1 MVLSRVAV
9 VAWFSILGLLME
21 TTSHAATS
29 HLVVDHESGRV
40 LISKAPNEPR
50 AIASLTKIAAVLV
63 ALEWSG
69 AEGVALS
76 TLVPVPAG
84 ALSGGANPLGLQAGD
99 EVPLETAFFAAM
111 MASDNT
117 STHAFAEWI
126 GSRLDERAGAGS
138 GVDRFVV
145 RMNKLAARLGMSD
158 TRFVTPHGLEDAK
171 GNAGV
176 STAADVARLS
186 IAALD
191 HPGLLRFASGK
202 EREVGFLRKG
212 KPVTVRLV
220 NTNELTGSRGIDGL
234 KTGTTRRA
242 GPCLV
247 VTASRDLAVGGVVRP
262 RRLVV
267 VVLDAEDR
275 FREAVLLLNEAW
287 PACEA
292 WLADGGAPGNQC
304 LRKPVN

>member
-1 MVLSRVAV
+1 MGSFRFRFVLLFPIVISM
-9 VAWFSILGLLME
+9 ME
-21 TTSHAATS
+21 SATHAASS
-29 HLVVDHESGRV
+29 HLVVDHESGHV
-40 LISKAPNEPR
+40 LISKAADEPR

-69 AEGVALS
+69 AEGVALT
-76 TLVPVPAG
+76 TLLPVPPG
-84 ALSGGANPLGLQAGD
+84 AISGGANPLGLQAGD
-99 EVPLETAFFAAM
+99 EVSLETAFFAAM

-126 GSRLDERAGAGS
+126 GSRLDRKGAPGS
-138 GVDRFVV
+138 GVDRFVE
-145 RMNKLAARLGMSD
+145 RMNRLAVRIGMSA
-158 TRFVTPHGLEDAK
+158 TRFVTPHGLEDSQ

-176 STAADVARLS
+176 STASDVGRLS
-186 IAALD
+186 LAALD
-191 HPGLLRFASGK
+191 HPELLRFASGK

-212 KPVTVRLV
+212 KTVTARLV
-220 NTNELTGSRGIDGL
+220 NTNELAGSRGIDGL

-247 VTASRDLAVGGVVRP
+247 VSASRDLAVGGVVRP

-267 VVLDAEDR
+267 VLLDAEDR
-275 FREAVLLLNEAW
+275 FREAVLLLNQGW

-292 WLADGGAPGNQC
+292 WVATGGVPGNQC
-304 LRKPVN
+304 LRKEGN